1 VKTALRLI
9 VHDRFKI
16 LYTKIFRV
24 VFYLCNRFFTCPQ
37 GFSQQEEDLSMNALN
52 LKVAVSLVNAALAAG
67 RKINAAPLT
76 VAVLDAGGHLLA
88 LQREDGA
95 SLIRPE
101 VATGKAWGAIA
112 LGKGS
117 RLLALDAQQRPAFF
131 AALNGLGER
140 PVVPA
145 PGGVLIRDQDGK
157 VLGAVGISGDTSD
170 IDEQCAISAI
180 EEVGLKADAG
190 VAA

>member
-1 VKTALRLI
+1 
-9 VHDRFKI
+9 
-16 LYTKIFRV
+16 
-24 VFYLCNRFFTCPQ
+24 
-37 GFSQQEEDLSMNALN
+37 MNALT
-52 LKVAVSLVNAALAAG
+52 LKDAVGVVNAALAAG

-95 SLIRPE
+95 TLLRPQ
-101 VATGKAWGAIA
+101 VAIGKAWGAVA

-117 RLLALDAQQRPAFF
+117 RLLALDSQQRPAFY
-131 AALNGLGER
+131 ASLNGLGER
-140 PVVPA
+140 PVVPV
-145 PGGVLIRDQDGK
+145 PGGVLIRDRDGK

-180 EEVGLKADAG
+180 EEVGLTADAG

>member
-1 VKTALRLI
+1 
-9 VHDRFKI
+9 
-16 LYTKIFRV
+16 
-24 VFYLCNRFFTCPQ
+24 
-37 GFSQQEEDLSMNALN
+37 MNALN

-117 RLLALDAQQRPAFF
+117 RLLALAPWLPAGI
-131 AALNGLGER
+131 ARRWAGAYGSRSAELLQGVYGLHDLGEDF
-140 PVVPA
+140 
-145 PGGVLIRDQDGK
+145 GGGLHAREVDFLREREWACDTDDILWRRSK
-157 VLGAVGISGDTSD
+157 LGLRLDAAQVARLQAWMEGRIPFPRK
-170 IDEQCAISAI
+170 
-180 EEVGLKADAG
+180 GL
-190 VAA
+190 

>member
-1 VKTALRLI
+1 
-9 VHDRFKI
+9 
-16 LYTKIFRV
+16 
-24 VFYLCNRFFTCPQ
+24 
-37 GFSQQEEDLSMNALN
+37 MNALN

-112 LGKGS
+112 WARARACWRWTRSSG
-117 RLLALDAQQRPAFF
+117 RHFCRA
-131 AALNGLGER
+131 ER
-140 PVVPA
+140 VGRA
-145 PGGVLIRDQDGK
+145 TGGASAGWRA
-157 VLGAVGISGDTSD
+157 GA
-170 IDEQCAISAI
+170 
-180 EEVGLKADAG
+180 
-190 VAA
+190 